1 MGNAVRKMWFQCI
14 IKKAG
19 LQISQNGGK
28 LLIKNGDYTADA
40 WHDVKLLKDGATL
53 EIIGESSSDCC
64 LR

>member
-1 MGNAVRKMWFQCI
+1 MDNAVRKMWFQCF